1 MPKKK
6 LLFVAA
12 HPDDAEFCAGGLLSA
27 WHKAGHSIK
36 ILCLT
41 NGDAGHHQTKPAE
54 LAIRR
59 AEEAR
64 LSAEIVGAALE
75 IWPQADGELSASI
88 ELRKKLIGSIRAFAP
103 DLIITHRV
111 ADYHPDHRA
120 AGQLVQDSA
129 YLLQVPAIVPEH
141 AAMQQMPAILLAYDR
156 FQDPR
161 PHRLDWVVDSTDHI
175 DTVLSM
181 LACHQTQVFEWL
193 PQIMG
198 KTVNAEDKATW
209 LRKFYLA
216 KPRAVA
222 KAATQAQ
229 KNKTGQQSN
238 DLTDLA
244 FAEAFEV
251 SEYGGRFDPSDFNFV
266 NKKN

>member
-1 MPKKK
+1 MQKKK

-12 HPDDAEFCAGGLLSA
+12 HPDDAEFCAGGLISA
-27 WHKAGHSIK
+27 WSKAGHSVK

-41 NGDAGHHQTKPAE
+41 NGNAGHHQMLADE
-54 LAIRR
+54 LARRR
-59 AEEAR
+59 AKEAR
-64 LSAEIVGAALE
+64 LSAEIVDAELE
-75 IWPQADGELSASI
+75 IWDQADGELVASI
-88 ELRKKLIGSIRAFAP
+88 ALRKQLIGCIRAFAP
-103 DLIITHRV
+103 DLIVTHRV

-120 AGQLVQDSA
+120 TGQLVQDSA

-141 AAMQQMPAILLAYDR
+141 AAMQRMPAILLAYDR

-161 PHRLDWVVDSTDHI
+161 PHRLDWVVDTKNHI
-175 DTVLSM
+175 ETVLSM

-193 PQIMG
+193 PKIMRM
-198 KTVNAEDKATW
+198 TVHTDNKEGW

-216 KPRAVA
+216 KPKAVA
-222 KAATQAQ
+222 KAASSA
-229 KNKTGQQSN
+229 GASN
-238 DLTDLA
+238 PSAETADLA

-266 NKKN
+266 DKNN

>member
-1 MPKKK
+1 MQKKK

-12 HPDDAEFCAGGLLSA
+12 HPDDAEFCAGGLINA
-27 WHKAGHSIK
+27 WCQAGHSAK

-41 NGDAGHHQTKPAE
+41 NGNAGHHQIGLDE

-59 AEEAR
+59 AEEAK

-75 IWPQADGELSASI
+75 IWTQADGELTASI

-120 AGQLVQDSA
+120 AGQLVQDCA

-141 AAMQQMPAILLAYDR
+141 SAMQQMPAILLAYDR

-161 PHRLDWVVDSTDHI
+161 PHRLDWVVDTTDHI

-193 PQIMG
+193 PKIMG
-198 KTVNAEDKATW
+198 NTVNVADKTTW

-222 KAATQAQ
+222 KAAALVQT
-229 KNKTGQQSN
+229 NKTGQQSTVPKN
-238 DLTDLA
+238 LA

-251 SEYGGRFDPSDFNFV
+251 SEYGGRFDPTDFDFI
-266 NKKN
+266 NKKH